1 MPRQGFQLNGN
12 PLIYSP
18 VPDFLCWWHSDSS
31 ETLLEI
37 QSEKRCP
44 AEGWDLCEHGVQ
56 DRLWGQRSS
65 SGRRKRPHEATLGL
79 VAVS

>member
-1 MPRQGFQLNGN
+1 MGTPLFIFLFQTFHAGGTQT
-12 PLIYSP
+12 PLK
-18 VPDFLCWWHSDSS
+18 
-31 ETLLEI
+31 LEI
-37 QSEKRCP
+37 QSEKRYP